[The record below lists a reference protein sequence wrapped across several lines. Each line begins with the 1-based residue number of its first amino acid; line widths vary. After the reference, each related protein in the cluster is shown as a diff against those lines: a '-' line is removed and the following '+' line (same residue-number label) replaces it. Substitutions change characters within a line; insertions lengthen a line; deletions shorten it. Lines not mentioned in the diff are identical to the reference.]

1 VGTHILSQPDLTAL
15 ALGRAAL
22 DGLRLGLGLRLRI
35 RLRRRPRLGGKP
47 LRLRLLVF
55 WRDFPHQTGVTDE
68 DTLSKGI
75 AEL

>member
-1 VGTHILSQPDLTAL
+1 MPGPLV
-15 ALGRAAL
+15 RA
-22 DGLRLGLGLRLRI
+22 RLGFGFRI
-35 RLRRRPRLGGKP
+35 GLRRRPRLGGKP